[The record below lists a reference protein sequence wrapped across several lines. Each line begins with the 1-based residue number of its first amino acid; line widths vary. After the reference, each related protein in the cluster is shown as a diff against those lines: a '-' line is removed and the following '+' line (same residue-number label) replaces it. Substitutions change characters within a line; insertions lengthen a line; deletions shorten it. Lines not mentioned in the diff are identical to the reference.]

1 MANKR
6 QKVETVT
13 EFIFLG
19 SKITADGHCSCET
32 ERCLLL
38 GRKAMTNPDSV
49 LKKRYTFADK
59 RLYSQSCGFSIS
71 YVRMGKLDHKE
82 D

>member
-1 MANKR
+1 MEA
-6 QKVETVT
+6 VAD
-13 EFIFLG
+13 FIFLG
-19 SKITADGHCSCET
+19 SRITVDRDLSHKIK
-32 ERCLLL
+32 RCLLL
-38 GRKAMTNPDSV
+38 GKRAMTNLDSV